1 MSEEEKIEDQNEGQ
15 QSSEEN
21 NPVEP
26 LQIEQSEMPL
36 ISGTENNK
44 PQTEEME
51 VHHHPKVEK
60 KNFKEYFLEIVMI
73 FLAVTL
79 GFFAENIREHFTDK
93 SKEREFIVSLKED
106 LVSDTIQLN
115 FLLPFSDTVYE
126 KLDSLYFLLQ
136 AAGKGEPYDIHKL
149 YYMNF
154 TYGFGL
160 LMFVPNNRTISQIK
174 NTGGF
179 SLIKN
184 QACRDSITVY
194 DNFNESAIKFNSTA
208 YQDWMNDLNKMS
220 QKIFYYD
227 QVKTFA
233 SSFNQY
239 DFFLNDSL
247 QLKLINNDKLLL
259 IEYANK
265 VRSLMMMFNILIVT
279 EKIQFE
285 SSKALVALLNKEY
298 DLK

>member
-1 MSEEEKIEDQNEGQ
+1 MSKESIVNIER
-15 QSSEEN
+15 
-21 NPVEP
+21 
-26 LQIEQSEMPL
+26 I
-36 ISGTENNK
+36 TTK
-44 PQTEEME
+44 PQTPNNQIQTEKME
-51 VHHHPKVEK
+51 VHHHPKIDPGRHRDK
-60 KNFKEYFLEIVMI
+60 KFKEYFLEFIMI

-79 GFFAENIREHFTDK
+79 GFFAENIREHLADK

-106 LVSDTIQLN
+106 LVSDTAQLHTR
-115 FLLPFSDTVYE
+115 LPVSDTLFE

-160 LMFVPNNRTISQIK
+160 SMFIPNNRTISQIK

-184 QACRDSITVY
+184 KACRDSITVY
-194 DNFNESAIKFNSTA
+194 DNFNESAIKLNSAA

-233 SSFNQY
+233 IGFNKY
-239 DFFLNDSL
+239 AKYAFFLNDSL
-247 QLKLINNDKLLL
+247 PLRLVNNDKLL
-259 IEYANK
+259 ITEYANK
-265 VRSLMMMFNILIVT
+265 ERSLMMMFNILIVT
-279 EKIQFE
+279 EKRQFE
-285 SSKALVALLNKEY
+285 RSKRLVALLNKEY
-298 DLK
+298 HLKNE